1 MRLARML
8 RQQQQFYQNWMDFF
22 FLQWWNKKEKK
33 KRSQVDFD
41 FKFTL
46 VAAHQNGELL
56 WLLPGSSLNL
66 LLLTGKLLFFAK
78 NRHRNAATDGAQHQ
92 EQFEDKF
99 IAQGHADMK
108 EQGMKP
114 NVLISWWP
122 SQSAVPAGRLI
133 VNSTNSFL
141 FFFHFLTWPPPLSRR
156 YWKRLHQKGIQV
168 SPKCFRSVSSQVFIS
183 I

>member
-1 MRLARML
+1 M
-8 RQQQQFYQNWMDFF
+8 
-22 FLQWWNKKEKK
+22 
-33 KRSQVDFD
+33 
-41 FKFTL
+41 
-46 VAAHQNGELL
+46 AAHQNGELL

-66 LLLTGKLLFFAK
+66 LLLTGNWKRGEEFAFIFCDG
-78 NRHRNAATDGAQHQ
+78 NAATDGAQHQ

-108 EQGMKP
+108 EQGIKS
-114 NVLISWWP
+114 NVLISWLA
-122 SQSAVPAGRLI
+122 SQSAVPQPPAGPLI
-133 VNSTNSFL
+133 VNCNNSLL

-156 YWKRLHQKGIQV
+156 CWKRLYQKGIQV